1 MPELPEVETV
11 RRNLEATVLG
21 RTIDQVRLSGKKLRS
36 AVSPRIR
43 TALRERRVESVARHG
58 KYLLLRL
65 DAGTS
70 LISHLGM
77 SGRWLFFAERS
88 GPRHA
93 ARARED
99 PLSGRRRA
107 VVPGPASLRA
117 LKLVPTA
124 RLREDP
130 ALAGLGPDPIATPPS
145 GASLEAV
152 ARRAT
157 IAVKSFLLD
166 QKRLAGVGNIYASE
180 ILHRAG
186 VDPRRAA
193 GKLRRH
199 EWDAVARETVQ
210 VLNEAI
216 ERMGTTFSAYRTLW
230 NEPGSYGEQLL
241 VYDREGR
248 PVQIL
253 RAGHPPDRPGT
264 AQHLLLSPLS
274 ARLGALFAAAFS
286 ILHCRG
292 PLWRLSYPARS
303 NDHDS
308 PAFAPRAGSLTLRGG
323 SVPFSTLGLPPVLV
337 KGVRAAGFVE
347 PTPLQRK
354 AIPIILKGND
364 LIGAAQSGTGKTAS
378 YLLPTLTPPVG
389 GAAAAARAGAG
400 AQPRAGLPGRDR
412 RARLRSFHRP
422 ARVRRVRGRPARQP
436 GTPGA

>member
-77 SGRWLFFAERS
+77 SGRWLFFADAPVRAMPHVHVRIRFRDGAELWFQD
-88 GPRHA
+88 PR
-93 ARARED
+93 RFG
-99 PLSGRRRA
+99 L
-107 VVPGPASLRA
+107 

-248 PVQIL
+248 PCRSCGRAIRRIVQGQ
-253 RAGHPPDRPGT
+253 RSTFYCPHCQRGSGRSSRRP
-264 AQHLLLSPLS
+264 S
-274 ARLGALFAAAFS
+274 AFS
-286 ILHCRG
+286 I
-292 PLWRLSYPARS
+292 AADRS
-303 NDHDS
+303 
-308 PAFAPRAGSLTLRGG
+308 
-323 SVPFSTLGLPPVLV
+323 
-337 KGVRAAGFVE
+337 
-347 PTPLQRK
+347 
-354 AIPIILKGND
+354 
-364 LIGAAQSGTGKTAS
+364 GA
-378 YLLPTLTPPVG
+378 
-389 GAAAAARAGAG
+389 
-400 AQPRAGLPGRDR
+400 
-412 RARLRSFHRP
+412 
-422 ARVRRVRGRPARQP
+422 
-436 GTPGA
+436 